1 MANLSLNNLHVV
13 QAVLNKQKT
22 NEQTQGSF
30 TVFNVD
36 VEENAT
42 VYRNGVF
49 ENRLSYH
56 RLERVIGGNVTECD
70 IKPGMHINAYIDVD
84 GYWFQDPQTNEAKA
98 VNRLKITGWQI
109 LV

>member
-1 MANLSLNNLHVV
+1 MSNFSLCYVRVGQVSLS
-13 QAVLNKQKT
+13 KQKT

-36 VEENAT
+36 VVENAT

-70 IKPGMHINAYIDVD
+70 IKPGMNINAYIDVD
-84 GYWFQDPQTNEAKA
+84 GYLFKDPQSGETKV
-98 VNRLKITGWQI
+98 VNRLKITGWQ
-109 LV
+109 LS